1 MAGAVPPADRRAMEM
16 DLLHVYHSI
25 LTERGVKGYDF
36 DQCLLDYR
44 TAAMFCWQYAVII
57 LGALDAAN
65 ERGLELFTDILERF
79 VSIIVDLN
87 AGELLP
93 A

>member
-1 MAGAVPPADRRAMEM
+1 MEM
-16 DLLHVYHSI
+16 DLLHMYHGI
-25 LTERGVKGYDF
+25 LTERGVKRYDF

-44 TAAMFCWQYAVII
+44 TAALFCWQYAAVI
-57 LGALDAAN
+57 LGTLDASN
-65 ERGLELFTDILERF
+65 ERGMVLFTDVLERF
-79 VSIIVDLN
+79 VSIIIDLN